1 MNRERGFIVPTALAL
16 SVSIAVMIYIS
27 FAMNLSARESARLD
41 EKRQQWIRE
50 TQEALDAW
58 YRRRAE
64 VIDAESGA
72 LLQAAVL
79 QEAGIRLDYGA
90 QFAST
95 VRLSAAGIMY
105 HNLAVWLPL
114 ESATGTGLDPA
125 TGVFNPGTLPN
136 GDAAPT
142 LFAFING
149 RAIETDLYLATVRRM
164 RTNASILEGY
174 FKARVLADP
183 DSDSGVNY
191 YRAADC
197 SNPRNGQL
205 PCIDTHV
212 ALTSSG
218 VMPTVG
224 LAQND
229 ATSAWGSAIEISN
242 LEGLPVGDPTISIRT
257 VTPWGQPIQVIGVRP

>member
-1 MNRERGFIVPTALAL
+1 MKRQRGFIVPTALAL
-16 SVSIAVMIYIS
+16 SISVAVMIYIG
-27 FAMNLSARESARLD
+27 FAMNLAAKESARLD
-41 EKRQQWIRE
+41 EKKQQWIRE
-50 TQEALDAW
+50 TQDALNAW

-72 LLQAAVL
+72 LSQATVL
-79 QEAGIRLDYGA
+79 QEAGVRLDYGA

-95 VRLSAAGIMY
+95 ARKSAAGVMY
-105 HNLAVWLPL
+105 HNLAVWLPHDG
-114 ESATGTGLDPA
+114 ATGTGLDA
-125 TGVFNPGTLPN
+125 ASGEFRPGTLTN
-136 GDAAPT
+136 GDTAPI
-142 LFAFING
+142 LFAFIDG
-149 RAIETDLYLATVRRM
+149 RAIETDLYLTTVRRM

-174 FKARVLADP
+174 FKARLLADP

-197 SNPRNGQL
+197 SNPKNGEL

-229 ATSAWGSAIEISN
+229 ATSAWGSAIDISN
-242 LEGLPVGDPTISIRT
+242 LEGLPAGDPTISIRT
-257 VTPWGQPIQVIGVRP
+257 MTPWGESIQVIGVRP